1 MPPTTTHT
9 IHSQPSYLLESD
21 AVSLAVTRLG
31 GQLAPVTFGVDGP
44 KPIDPYYISPW
55 QDENHPAMPA
65 AVLTPLRGDFFCL
78 PFGGNAAAFNGEQHP
93 PHGETATAEWSLAS
107 DAPLADGTSRLALS
121 LETRLRP
128 GRVTKEIF
136 LRPGQP
142 VIYQRHLIEGF
153 AGPTPLGHHA
163 TLAMPD
169 DEGIFAISTS
179 PFRLGMTNPGVFSDP
194 AIGEYQALALG
205 ATFTDLARVPSL
217 FKEPAEVDCSRLPAR
232 RGYTDLLIVV
242 ADADALAGRPAWTAA
257 VNTRDHWVWFSL
269 RNPAVLPTTAFWIEN
284 RGRHSFPWN
293 GRNQCLGLE
302 DICGFFADGLVP
314 SVEPNLLSQQGI
326 PTAIKLTAENPT
338 DVRSIQAAVPVP
350 ASFDRVAEIEFTDT
364 GVVLVAA
371 SGEQVAVRLSHP
383 FVMGEGE
390 APG

>member
-31 GQLAPVTFGVDGP
+31 GHLAPVTFGEGGP
-44 KPIDPYYISPW
+44 KPISPYYISPW
-55 QDENHPAMPA
+55 QDEHHGAMPA

-78 PFGGNAAAFNGEQHP
+78 PFGGNAAAFKGEQHP
-93 PHGETATAEWSLAS
+93 PHGETASAEWSLES
-107 DAPLADGTSRLALS
+107 DAPLANGTARLVLT
-121 LETRLRP
+121 LETKVRP
-128 GRVTKEIF
+128 GRVTKQIF
-136 LRPGQP
+136 LKPGQP
-142 VIYQRHLIEGF
+142 VVYQRHLIEGF

-169 DEGIFAISTS
+169 DDGIFAISTS

-194 AIGEYQALALG
+194 ASGEYQALALG

-217 FKEPAEVDCSRLPAR
+217 FKEPGEVDCSRLPAR
-232 RGYTDLLIVV
+232 RGYADLLAVV
-242 ADADALAGRPAWTAA
+242 ADIDALAGRPAWTAA
-257 VNTRDHWVWFSL
+257 VNTREQWVWFSL
-269 RNPAVLPTTAFWIEN
+269 RNPAVLPTTAFWLEN

-314 SVEPNLLSQQGI
+314 SVEPNLLSRRGI
-326 PTAIKLTAENPT
+326 STAIELAAENPT

-350 ASFDRVAEIEFTDT
+350 ASFDRLAEIEFTET

-371 SGEQVAVRLSHP
+371 AGDRVQVPLNYGFVLGSGDTP
-383 FVMGEGE
+383 
-390 APG
+390 

>member
-31 GQLAPVTFGVDGP
+31 GQLAPVTFGEGGP
-44 KPIDPYYISPW
+44 KPISPYYISPW
-55 QDENHPAMPA
+55 QDEHHEAMPA

-78 PFGGNAAAFNGEQHP
+78 PFGGNAAAFKGEQHP
-93 PHGETATAEWSLAS
+93 PHGETASAEWSLES
-107 DAPLADGTSRLALS
+107 DAPLANGTSRLVLT
-121 LETRLRP
+121 LETKVRP
-128 GRVTKEIF
+128 GRVTKQIF
-136 LRPGQP
+136 LKPGQP
-142 VIYQRHLIEGF
+142 VVYQRHLIEGF

-169 DEGIFAISTS
+169 DDGIFAISTS

-194 AIGEYQALALG
+194 ASGEYQALALG

-217 FKEPAEVDCSRLPAR
+217 FKEPGEVDCSRLPAR
-232 RGYTDLLIVV
+232 RGYADLLAVV
-242 ADADALAGRPAWTAA
+242 ADIDALAGRPAWTAA
-257 VNTRDHWVWFSL
+257 VNTREHWVWFSL
-269 RNPAVLPTTAFWIEN
+269 RNPAVLPTTAFWLEN

-314 SVEPNLLSQQGI
+314 SVEPNLLSRRGI
-326 PTAIKLTAENPT
+326 STAIELAAENPT

-350 ASFDRVAEIEFTDT
+350 ASFDRLAEIEFTET

-371 SGEQVAVRLSHP
+371 AGDRVQVPLNYGFVLGSGDTP
-383 FVMGEGE
+383 
-390 APG
+390 

>member
-1 MPPTTTHT
+1 
-9 IHSQPSYLLESD
+9 
-21 AVSLAVTRLG
+21 
-31 GQLAPVTFGVDGP
+31 
-44 KPIDPYYISPW
+44 
-55 QDENHPAMPA
+55 
-65 AVLTPLRGDFFCL
+65 VLTPLRGDFFCL

-371 SGEQVAVRLSHP
+371 SGEQVAVRLSHQ
-383 FVMGEGE
+383 FVMGQGE

>member
-1 MPPTTTHT
+1 MSSPATRI
-9 IHSQPSYLLESD
+9 IHSQLSYLLESD
-21 AVSLAVTRLG
+21 TVSLAVTRQG
-31 GQLAPVTFGVDGP
+31 GHLAPVTFGKGGANS
-44 KPIDPYYISPW
+44 ISPYYVSPW
-55 QDENHPAMPA
+55 QDEAHPAMPA

-78 PFGGNAAAFNGEQHP
+78 PFGGNGAAFKGEQHP
-93 PHGETATAEWSLAS
+93 PHGETASAEWSLES
-107 DAPLADGTSRLALS
+107 DAPLANGTSRLVLT
-121 LETRLRP
+121 LETKVRP
-128 GRVTKEIF
+128 GKVTKEIF

-169 DEGIFAISTS
+169 DDGVFAISTS

-194 AIGEYQALALG
+194 ASGEYQALALG

-232 RGYTDLLIVV
+232 RGYADLLAVV
-242 ADADALAGRPAWTAA
+242 ADTDALAGRPAWTAA
-257 VNTRDHWVWFSL
+257 VNTREQWVWFSL
-269 RNPAVLPTTAFWIEN
+269 RNPTVLPTTAFWLEN

-314 SVEPNLLSQQGI
+314 SVEPNLLSRQGI
-326 PTAIKLTAENPT
+326 RTAIELSAKIPT
-338 DVRSIQAAVPVP
+338 DIRSIQAAVPVP
-350 ASFDRVAEIEFTDT
+350 ASFDRVAEIEFTKT
-364 GVVLVAA
+364 GLVLVAA
-371 SGEQVAVRLSHP
+371 TGDRVEASLNHQFVLGSGDTP
-383 FVMGEGE
+383 
-390 APG
+390 